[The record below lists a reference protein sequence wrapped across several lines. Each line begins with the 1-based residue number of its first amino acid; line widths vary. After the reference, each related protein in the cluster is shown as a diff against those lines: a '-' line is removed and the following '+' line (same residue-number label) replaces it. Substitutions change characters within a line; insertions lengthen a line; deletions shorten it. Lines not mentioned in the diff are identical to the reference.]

1 MPNPSQ
7 RSYIRDPVEALERS
21 EIQKLQ
27 LSRLQAGIE
36 RIATNVPFYRERLG
50 ANFSADNTYPA
61 AKPRGRKV
69 VLMKLET
76 MYFEREGRIGYLT
89 LNRPNLLNAMNYQGA
104 LDMNQAAEMIRDDP
118 ETRILVIRGA
128 GRAFCTGI
136 DLKQLQAGGIPH
148 DYFEKWDRAL
158 RVLEQSEKILM
169 CAMHGY
175 ALGGG
180 LQLALAC
187 DIRIATEDCQL
198 GLPAIKEGI
207 VPGLGTLRLP
217 RYIGLG
223 RAKWMTLSGENI
235 DGRRAYEIG
244 LTDHLVKSDTFEAEI
259 DILVEKYLRVCSE
272 GTRQSKML
280 LNMSFDMPH
289 GQFLDEYLRRQRIA
303 LSSQDHRE

>member
-1 MPNPSQ
+1 M
-7 RSYIRDPVEALERS
+7 
-21 EIQKLQ
+21 
-27 LSRLQAGIE
+27 
-36 RIATNVPFYRERLG
+36 
-50 ANFSADNTYPA
+50 NF
-61 AKPRGRKV
+61 
-69 VLMKLET
+69 ET
-76 MYFEREGRIGYLT
+76 MYFEKEGRIGYLT
-89 LNRPNLLNAMNYQGA
+89 LNRPQLLNAMNYQGA
-104 LDMNQAAEMIRDDP
+104 LDLNRAAEMIRDEPDL
-118 ETRILVIRGA
+118 RLVLIKGT

-136 DLKQLQAGGIPH
+136 DLKQLTAGETPH
-148 DYFEKWDRAL
+148 HYYESWDRAL
-158 RVLEQSEKILM
+158 RILEQSEKILV

-187 DIRIATEDCQL
+187 DIRVATGDCQL

-244 LTDHLVKSDTFEAEI
+244 LTDHLVNRDTFDDEVNA
-259 DILVEKYLRVCSE
+259 LVEKYSRVCSE
-272 GTRQSKML
+272 GTRQAKML

-303 LSSQDHRE
+303 LGSPDHQEAMAAYREKREPNFST